1 MRKIYFSITLA
12 IFSVISLAQE
22 FELELFAQG
31 FSSPVGIAHA
41 DDDRL
46 FVVQQGGQIRILNGD
61 GTINSTPFLNLTSI
75 ISSGGERGLLGLA
88 FHPDYTTN
96 GRFFVN
102 YTNTA
107 GHTVIARYEVSDDP
121 DVADTDGTI
130 LLTINQ
136 PFSNHNGGNI
146 HFGPDGYL
154 WISMGDGG
162 SGGDPNNY
170 GQNINSLLGKML
182 RIDVD
187 GETYTSPSDNPFVG
201 TDGADEIW
209 AYGLR
214 NAWKFSFDRETGDVW
229 IADVGQNAI
238 EEINKE
244 SSTEPGLNYGWRCY
258 EGNNTYNTS
267 GCASADTMTFPV
279 ATYNHSGGR
288 CSITGGYIYRGT
300 LYPNLTGKYFFADYC
315 SGEIGWVDSENNLEF
330 LLDIPSTFIT
340 AFGEDMDGEL
350 YVAGSGKI
358 YKIIGEEMA
367 TVDSDKIKISISPNP
382 VVDFLNINSTKQTD
396 EVSLYNVSGELL
408 KSFNGNINR
417 IDLSL
422 YPAGVYILTVRSGKL
437 IKTMKVLKK

>member
-1 MRKIYFSITLA
+1 MRKIYLLIMTT
-12 IFSVISLAQE
+12 IVSVIAGAQE
-22 FELELFAQG
+22 FELEVFAQG

-46 FVVQQGGQIRILNGD
+46 FVVQQGGEIKILNSD
-61 GTINSTPFLNLTSI
+61 GTVNPTPFLNLTSI

-88 FHPDYTTN
+88 FHPDYDSN

-102 YTNTA
+102 YTNTS
-107 GHTVIARYEVSDDP
+107 GNTVIARYEVSVNP
-121 DVADTDGTI
+121 DVANPNGTV

-170 GQNINSLLGKML
+170 GQNINYLLGKML

-187 GETYTSPSDNPFVG
+187 GDSYTSPADNPFVG
-201 TDGADEIW
+201 TDGADEVW

-238 EEINKE
+238 EEINHE

-267 GCASADTMTFPV
+267 GCASPDTMIFPV

-288 CSITGGYIYRGT
+288 CSITGGYVYRGSA
-300 LYPNLTGKYFFADYC
+300 YPNLTGKYFFADYC
-315 SGEIGWVDSENNLEF
+315 SGEIGWVDEANTLEF
-330 LLDIPSTFIT
+330 LVDVPNTFIT
-340 AFGEDMDGEL
+340 AFGEDANGEL
-350 YVAGSGKI
+350 YMAGSGRI
-358 YKIIGEEMA
+358 YKIIGEEMG
-367 TVDSDKIKISISPNP
+367 TMDVNKTKISVYPNP
-382 VVDFLNINSTKQTD
+382 VVDYLNIESNHVID
-396 EVSLYNVSGELL
+396 EIAIYNIEG
-408 KSFNGNINR
+408 NR
-417 IDLSL
+417 IASHSGNETHINFAE
-422 YPAGVYILTVRSGKL
+422 YPKGVYLITVSAGKTTKTHKV
-437 IKTMKVLKK
+437 IKK